1 MKMQGA
7 VLYETGKPR
16 PYSTSEPL
24 VIETLDLEGPQQNEV
39 LVEIRAA
46 GLCHSDLSTIEGIRT
61 RPLPTVLGHEAAGI
75 VREVGPGVT
84 DLKEGDHVVLVFV
97 MSCGNCQECT
107 TGRPHLCG
115 ASFHSKMKGELVGG
129 GRRLSLNG
137 KPINHAGG
145 VSCFAE
151 YAVLDRSAMVPLPK
165 DIAFEDAALF
175 GCAVITGVGAVLKTA
190 HVNPGESIAVFGL
203 GGVGLSAVMGA
214 AIAKAEPIIGVD
226 LRDDKI
232 MLAKSLGA
240 HIGLNAG
247 EGTERTAEAIKD
259 ATNGG
264 VLHTIELSGTVKGL
278 EAAYASL
285 RPGGTVTVA
294 GLAPANASFDISP
307 YMLAAK
313 EFRIQGC
320 YMGSCSA
327 PDDMPRFIDH
337 YRKGELPVERLR
349 TGYLGLDGIN
359 EGFENLASGDAIR
372 QILKPHG

>member
-16 PYSTSEPL
+16 PYTTSEPL
-24 VIETLDLEGPQQNEV
+24 IIETLDLEGPQQNEV

-97 MSCGNCQECT
+97 MSCGHCQECT

-115 ASFHSKMKGELVGG
+115 ASFESKMKGELVGG
-129 GRRLSLNG
+129 GKRLSLNG
-137 KPINHAGG
+137 QSINHAGG

-151 YAVLDRSAMVPLPK
+151 YAVLDRASMVPLPK
-165 DIAFEDAALF
+165 DISFEDAALF

-214 AIAKAEPIIGVD
+214 AIANAEPIIGVD
-226 LRDDKI
+226 LRDDKLE
-232 MLAKSLGA
+232 LAKSLGA
-240 HIGLNAG
+240 HLGFNAG

-264 VLHTIELSGTVKGL
+264 VLHAIELSGTIKGM
-278 EAAYASL
+278 EAAYASI

-327 PDDMPRFIDH
+327 PTICRALSNITARVSYP
-337 YRKGELPVERLR
+337 
-349 TGYLGLDGIN
+349 
-359 EGFENLASGDAIR
+359 
-372 QILKPHG
+372 

>member
-16 PYSTSEPL
+16 PYTTSEPL
-24 VIETLDLEGPQQNEV
+24 IIETLDLEGPQQNEV

-75 VREVGPGVT
+75 VCDVGPGVT

-97 MSCGNCQECT
+97 MSCGHCQECT

-115 ASFHSKMKGELVGG
+115 ASFESKMKGELVGG
-129 GRRLSLNG
+129 GKRLSLNG
-137 KPINHAGG
+137 QPINHAGG

-151 YAVLDRSAMVPLPK
+151 YAVLDRASMVPLPK

-175 GCAVITGVGAVLKTA
+175 GCAVITGVGAILNTA
-190 HVNPGESIAVFGL
+190 HVNEGESVAVFGL
-203 GGVGLSAVMGA
+203 GGVGLSAIMGA
-214 AIAKAEPIIGVD
+214 AIANAEPIIGVD
-226 LRDDKI
+226 LRDEKLE
-232 MLAKSLGA
+232 LAKSLGA
-240 HIGLNAG
+240 HLAFNAS

-264 VLHTIELSGTVKGL
+264 VLHAIEISGTVKGL
-278 EAAYASL
+278 EAAYASI

-349 TGYLGLDGIN
+349 TGFLGLDGIN
-359 EGFENLASGDAIR
+359 EGFENLASGEAIR

>member
-16 PYSTSEPL
+16 PYTTSEPL
-24 VIETLDLEGPQQNEV
+24 IIETLDLEGPQQNEV

-61 RPLPTVLGHEAAGI
+61 RPLPTLLGHEAAGI

-97 MSCGNCQECT
+97 MSCGHCQECT

-115 ASFHSKMKGELVGG
+115 ASFESKMKGELVGG
-129 GRRLSLNG
+129 GKRLSLNG
-137 KPINHAGG
+137 QPINHAGG

-151 YAVLDRSAMVPLPK
+151 YAVLDRASMVPLPK

-175 GCAVITGVGAVLKTA
+175 GCAVITGVGAVLNTA
-190 HVNPGESIAVFGL
+190 HVNAGESVAVFGL

-214 AIAKAEPIIGVD
+214 AIANAEPIIGVD
-226 LRDDKI
+226 LRDEKLE
-232 MLAKSLGA
+232 LARSLGA
-240 HIGLNAG
+240 HIGFNAS
-247 EGTERTAEAIKD
+247 EGTERTVEAIKD

-264 VLHTIELSGTVKGL
+264 VLHAIELSGTIKGM
-278 EAAYASL
+278 EAAYASI

-327 PDDMPRFIDH
+327 PDDMPRFIEH

-359 EGFENLASGDAIR
+359 EGFENLASGEAIR

>member
-7 VLYETGKPR
+7 VLYQQGLPR
-16 PYSTSEPL
+16 PYNQSNPL
-24 VIETLDLEGPQQNEV
+24 IIETLDLDGPQQNEV

-61 RPLPTVLGHEAAGI
+61 RPVPAVLGHEAAGI
-75 VREVGPGVT
+75 AREVGPGVT

-97 MSCGNCQECT
+97 MSCGKCFECLSS
-107 TGRPHLCG
+107 RSHLCG
-115 ASFHSKMKGELVGG
+115 ASFASKMKGELVGG

-151 YAVLDRSAMVPLPK
+151 YAVLDRASMVKLPD
-165 DIAFEDAALF
+165 DITFEDAALF
-175 GCAVITGVGAVLKTA
+175 GCAVITGVGAVTNTA
-190 HVNPGESIAVFGL
+190 KVQPGESVAVFGL

-214 AIAKAEPIIGVD
+214 ALAGAEPIIAVD
-226 LRDDKI
+226 LREEK
-232 MLAKSLGA
+232 MALAKSIGA
-240 HIGLNAG
+240 HATVNAK
-247 EGTERTAEAIKD
+247 EGTERTAQAIKD
-259 ATNGG
+259 MTSGG
-264 VLHTIELSGTVKGL
+264 VLHAIELSGTIKGL

-285 RPGGTVTVA
+285 RPGGTVTIA
-294 GLAPANASFDISP
+294 GLAPADATFEITP
-307 YMLAAK
+307 YMMAAK

-327 PDDMPRFIDH
+327 PDDMPRFVDY
-337 YRKGELPVERLR
+337 YRNGKLPVDKLR
-349 TGYLGLDGIN
+349 TGELGLSGIN
-359 EGFENLASGDAIR
+359 EGFENLATGAAIR

>member
-16 PYSTSEPL
+16 PYTTSQPL
-24 VIETLDLEGPQQNEV
+24 VIENLDLEGPRQNEV

-97 MSCGNCQECT
+97 MSCGHCQECT

-115 ASFHSKMKGELVGG
+115 ASFESKMKGELVGG
-129 GRRLSLNG
+129 GKRLSLNG

-151 YAVLDRSAMVPLPK
+151 YAVLDRAAMVPLPK
-165 DIAFEDAALF
+165 DISFEDAALF
-175 GCAVITGVGAVLKTA
+175 GCAVITGVGAVLNTA

-203 GGVGLSAVMGA
+203 GGVGLSAIMGA
-214 AIAKAEPIIGVD
+214 VIANAEPIIGVD
-226 LRDDKI
+226 LNADKLA
-232 MLAKSLGA
+232 LAKSLGA
-240 HIGLNAG
+240 HISVNAG
-247 EGTERTAEAIKD
+247 EGTARVAETIKD

-264 VLHTIELSGTVKGL
+264 VLHAIELSGTVKGL

-294 GLAPANASFDISP
+294 GLAPANATFDISP

-327 PDDMPRFIDH
+327 PDDMPRFIEH

-349 TGYLGLDGIN
+349 TGFLGLDGIN
-359 EGFENLASGDAIR
+359 EGFENLASGEAIR

>member
-7 VLYETGKPR
+7 VIYETGKPR
-16 PYSTSEPL
+16 PYAQSTPL
-24 VIETLDLEGPQQNEV
+24 IIETLDLDGPQQNEV

-46 GLCHSDLSTIEGIRT
+46 GLCHSDLSTIEGIRS

-97 MSCGNCQECT
+97 MSCGKCYECT
-107 TGRPHLCG
+107 TGRSHLCG
-115 ASFHSKMKGELVGG
+115 ASFESKMKGELVGG
-129 GRRLSLNG
+129 GKRLSLNG

-151 YAVLDRSAMVPLPK
+151 YAVLDRASMVPLPK

-190 HVNPGESIAVFGL
+190 HVNAGESVAVFGL
-203 GGVGLSAVMGA
+203 GGVGLSAIMGA
-214 AIAKAEPIIGVD
+214 VIANAEPIIGVD
-226 LRDDKI
+226 LHTEKLA
-232 MLAKSLGA
+232 LAKSLGA
-240 HIGLNAG
+240 HICLNAG
-247 EGTERTAEAIKD
+247 EGTERVAEAIKD

-264 VLHTIELSGTVKGL
+264 VLHAIELSGTVKGL

-285 RPGGTVTVA
+285 RLGGTVTVA

-327 PDDMPRFIDH
+327 PDDMPRFIEH
-337 YRKGELPVERLR
+337 YRNGELPVERLR
-349 TGYLGLDGIN
+349 TGFLGLDGIN
-359 EGFENLASGDAIR
+359 EGFENLASGEAIR

>member
-16 PYSTSEPL
+16 PYSTSQPL
-24 VIETLDLEGPQQNEV
+24 VIETLDLDGPQANEV

-97 MSCGNCQECT
+97 MSCGKCQECT
-107 TGRPHLCG
+107 TGRPHLCS
-115 ASFHSKMKGELVGG
+115 ASLESKSKGELVGG

-137 KPINHAGG
+137 KPIHHAGG

-151 YAVLDRSAMVPLPK
+151 YAVLDRASMVPLPK
-165 DIAFEDAALF
+165 DITFEDAALF
-175 GCAVITGVGAVLKTA
+175 GCAVITGVGAVMNTA
-190 HVNPGESIAVFGL
+190 HVNPGESVAVFGL

-214 AIAKAEPIIGVD
+214 VISNAEPIIGVD
-226 LRDDKI
+226 LREDKLA
-232 MLAKSLGA
+232 LAKSLGA
-240 HIGLNAG
+240 HLCVNAS
-247 EGTERTAEAIKD
+247 EGTERTAAAIKD

-264 VLHTIELSGTVKGL
+264 VLHAIELSGTVKGL

-294 GLAPANASFDISP
+294 GLTPADAKFDISP
-307 YMLAAK
+307 YLLTAK

-327 PDDMPRFIDH
+327 PDDMPKFIDH
-337 YRKGELPVERLR
+337 YREGRLPLDKLR
-349 TGYLGLDGIN
+349 TGTLGLEGIN